1 MNNRTNQVANH
12 PAKHFKFGA
21 VRVTLWK
28 DERKGP
34 SGQSFDSWSVS
45 IDRAYKDAKG
55 VWQNTGSLRE
65 NDIPKAVAA
74 LGKAYTY
81 IMEKGGD
88 EEGGVPEETV
98 R

>member
-1 MNNRTNQVANH
+1 MNNTTNQAGNH

-28 DERKGP
+28 DTRTGP
-34 SGQSFDSWSVS
+34 TGQSFDSWSVTM
-45 IDRAYKDAKG
+45 DRAFKDAKG
-55 VWQNTGSLRE
+55 AWQNTGSLRE

-74 LGKAYTY
+74 LQKAYVH

-88 EEGGVPEETV
+88 ESGFPEENV

>member
-1 MNNRTNQVANH
+1 MNNTTNQPVNH
-12 PAKHFKFGA
+12 PAKHIRFGGI
-21 VRVTLWK
+21 RVTLWK

-34 SGQSFDSWSVS
+34 TGQSFDSWSAT

-65 NDIPKAVAA
+65 NDIPKAIAA
-74 LGKAYTY
+74 LQKAYAY
-81 IMEKGGD
+81 ILEKGGD
-88 EEGGVPEETV
+88 DDTAVSEETV

>member
-28 DERKGP
+28 DERIGP
-34 SGQSFDSWSVS
+34 TGQQFNSYTVM

-55 VWQNTGSLRE
+55 TWQNTGSLRE

-74 LGKAYTY
+74 LEKAYAH

-88 EEGGVPEETV
+88 EEGGVSEETV